1 MPLIAHIE
9 RYPYVL
15 EDPTLLY
22 DWVAA
27 GAYAQINA
35 GALLEPKLCKKLCKF
50 IQWGLVHVISTDT
63 HSPDKR
69 PPRMAQGVQQL
80 EKLLGKETA
89 ARIVR
94 NGEGLVSFDPTG
106 RLAGRGAYVCSED
119 CLAAARKTR
128 KLERALR
135 CKVTDEDY
143 ERVLRE
149 LALAEAPGKNEE

>member
-1 MPLIAHIE
+1 MPMPRQRPKGQSLMAVQTTKRQRTCIGCGA
-9 RYPYVL
+9 
-15 EDPTLLY
+15 TL
-22 DWVAA
+22 
-27 GAYAQINA
+27 GK
-35 GALLEPKLCKKLCKF
+35 GALHRIVRNGE
-50 IQWGLVHVISTDT
+50 GLV
-63 HSPDKR
+63 
-69 PPRMAQGVQQL
+69 
-80 EKLLGKETA
+80 
-89 ARIVR
+89 RIVR

>member
-1 MPLIAHIE
+1 MPMPRQRPKGQSLMAVQTTKRQRTCIGCGA
-9 RYPYVL
+9 
-15 EDPTLLY
+15 TL
-22 DWVAA
+22 
-27 GAYAQINA
+27 GK
-35 GALLEPKLCKKLCKF
+35 GAL
-50 IQWGLVHVISTDT
+50 H
-63 HSPDKR
+63 
-69 PPRMAQGVQQL
+69 
-80 EKLLGKETA
+80 
-89 ARIVR
+89 RIVR
-94 NGEGLVSFDPTG
+94 NGEGFVSFDPTG

>member
-1 MPLIAHIE
+1 MPMPRQRPKGQSLMAVQTTKRQRTCIG
-9 RYPYVL
+9 
-15 EDPTLLY
+15 
-22 DWVAA
+22 W
-27 GAYAQINA
+27 
-35 GALLEPKLCKKLCKF
+35 GAL
-50 IQWGLVHVISTDT
+50 H
-63 HSPDKR
+63 
-69 PPRMAQGVQQL
+69 
-80 EKLLGKETA
+80 
-89 ARIVR
+89 RIVR

>member
-1 MPLIAHIE
+1 M
-9 RYPYVL
+9 
-15 EDPTLLY
+15 
-22 DWVAA
+22 
-27 GAYAQINA
+27 
-35 GALLEPKLCKKLCKF
+35 
-50 IQWGLVHVISTDT
+50 VHVISTDT

>member
-1 MPLIAHIE
+1 MPMPRQRPKGQSLMAVQTTKRQRTCIGCGA
-9 RYPYVL
+9 
-15 EDPTLLY
+15 TL
-22 DWVAA
+22 
-27 GAYAQINA
+27 GK
-35 GALLEPKLCKKLCKF
+35 GAL
-50 IQWGLVHVISTDT
+50 H
-63 HSPDKR
+63 
-69 PPRMAQGVQQL
+69 
-80 EKLLGKETA
+80 
-89 ARIVR
+89 RIVR

-149 LALAEAPGKNEE
+149 LALAEAPEKNEE

>member
-1 MPLIAHIE
+1 MAAQTTKRQRTCIGCGA
-9 RYPYVL
+9 
-15 EDPTLLY
+15 TL
-22 DWVAA
+22 
-27 GAYAQINA
+27 GK
-35 GALLEPKLCKKLCKF
+35 GAL
-50 IQWGLVHVISTDT
+50 H
-63 HSPDKR
+63 
-69 PPRMAQGVQQL
+69 
-80 EKLLGKETA
+80 
-89 ARIVR
+89 RIVR

-143 ERVLRE
+143 ERVRRE